1 MAIPDSRSS
10 VEAVQMPITS
20 AVLQAKTATVFA
32 SMARS
37 SDFLGSLAFEGDCW
51 RTFVCVSPPKGLFIA
66 FDQWKYVEKNA
77 FDPRKG
83 IQIKSL

>member
-32 SMARS
+32 SIARS

-51 RTFVCVSPPKGLFIA
+51 RTFLCVSPPKGLFIA
-66 FDQWKYVEKNA
+66 FDQWKYVEKTPLTREKE
-77 FDPRKG
+77 FK
-83 IQIKSL
+83 